1 MLTDLFIH
9 LEILLSERKHGF
21 ETKTM
26 NSVQDTEIDRDTDKR
41 WRGKEGRKKRGK
53 EETVSNTKFESR
65 CCTKAKGEI

>member
-1 MLTDLFIH
+1 
-9 LEILLSERKHGF
+9 
-21 ETKTM
+21 M
-26 NSVQDTEIDRDTDKR
+26 NSVRDTEIDRDMDKR